1 MLILKN
7 ARFSVSHSST
17 TKDVSSPPK
26 PSSLLYL
33 SVLSVEN
40 ECPIYCW
47 TDCLSR
53 KDHNWRFSVLIDY
66 SNCRAIGYD
75 NCICIIKNVVFHS
88 HPFNENYIQET
99 NHFYLLEY
107 HERHLCSLSYKTLKF
122 MHVMFIY
129 LSSRVWVQPELK
141 ALPRACQSICREYN
155 SNNNEL

>member
-33 SVLSVEN
+33 SVPSVEN

-66 SNCRAIGYD
+66 SNCRAIGY
-75 NCICIIKNVVFHS
+75 NYICIIKNVVFYS
-88 HPFNENYIQET
+88 HPLNENYIQET
-99 NHFYLLEY
+99 NHFYFLEY
-107 HERHLCSLSYKTLKF
+107 HERYLCSLSHKIHACDVYLPI
-122 MHVMFIY
+122 VAC
-129 LSSRVWVQPELK
+129 LSSTWVK
-141 ALPRACQSICREYN
+141 SIAKSVSVHLPWIQQ
-155 SNNNEL
+155 